1 MIVIAALVGFL
12 LLLAL
17 SVPIAQAMGFVSIAM
32 FHFADI
38 DMMVIPRR
46 MYQGI
51 NVFPLL
57 AVPLFI
63 FAGSVMSNGGLARRL
78 VAFAQAV
85 VGWMRGGLA
94 LVNILASMLFGGVS
108 GAASADIASIGTMI
122 IPAMEEE
129 GYDREFSAAVTVTS
143 ATVGPIIPPSIPA
156 VLYAYIAGNISVA
169 TIFIANLV
177 PGVLVGLSLMV
188 VTYIIS
194 VRRSYRKDK
203 FVGFKQLAFRAV
215 DGLLGL
221 GGFLII
227 VGGTTAGIFTATEAG
242 AIAAVYSLV
251 VAFFVYRELKLS
263 DLPNILLETGLITAL
278 VMFLVATTS
287 IFSWYVAFENIPQ
300 RLVNAVLDVTTNKYV
315 ILLGMNL
322 VLFLVGAFIDGTP
335 AQLLLVPILAPLAY
349 TIGISP
355 YHIASI
361 IIINLVFG
369 LITPPVGT
377 SLFVGCSVARLPME
391 SIVKEMKWLF
401 PTMIVVLFLVTFVP
415 AISLTVPRL
424 LGLIP

>member
-1 MIVIAALVGFL
+1 MIVLAALVVFL
-12 LLLAL
+12 LLLAF

-122 IPAMEEE
+122 IPSMEEE

-194 VRRSYRKDK
+194 VRRNYRKDR
-203 FVGFKQLAFRAV
+203 FVGFKQLALRGL

-263 DLPNILLETGLITAL
+263 DLPKILLETGLITAL

-322 VLFLVGAFIDGTP
+322 CLFLVGAFIDGTP

-391 SIVKEMKWLF
+391 SIVREMKWLF

>member
-1 MIVIAALVGFL
+1 MIVLIAMVGFL
-12 LLLAL
+12 VLLVLA
-17 SVPIAQAMGFVSIAM
+17 VPIAQAMGFVSVLM
-32 FHFADI
+32 FHFANVN
-38 DMMVIPRR
+38 MLVVPRR

-63 FAGSVMSNGGLARRL
+63 FAGSVMSHGGLARRL
-78 VAFAQAV
+78 VRFAQAL

-108 GAASADIASIGTMI
+108 GAASADIASIGTML

-129 GYDREFSAAVTVTS
+129 GYDRDFSAAVTVTS

-177 PGVLVGLSLMV
+177 PGVLVGVSLMV
-188 VTYIIS
+188 VTYLIS
-194 VRRSYRKDK
+194 VKRGYRKDP
-203 FVGFKQLAFRAV
+203 FVGFVQLAIRAG

-227 VGGTTAGIFTATEAG
+227 VGGTTAGVFTATEAG
-242 AIAAVYSLV
+242 AIASVYSLLI
-251 VAFFVYRELKLS
+251 AFFVYREMKLS

-287 IFSWYVAFENIPQ
+287 IFSWYVAFRNIPQ
-300 RLVNAVLDVTTNKYV
+300 QFVNAVLSLTTNRYL
-315 ILLGMNL
+315 ILFGMNIC
-322 VLFLVGAFIDGTP
+322 LFIVGAFIDGTP

-349 TIGISP
+349 TLGINP

-391 SIVKEMKWLF
+391 SIVREMRFLF
-401 PTMIVVLFLVTFVP
+401 PVMIIVLLLVTFVP

>member
-1 MIVIAALVGFL
+1 VIVLGALIVFL
-12 LLLAL
+12 LLLVL
-17 SVPIAQAMGFVSIAM
+17 SVPIAQGMGFVSIVM

-78 VAFAQAV
+78 VRFAQAV

-108 GAASADIASIGTMI
+108 GAASADIASIGTML

-177 PGVLVGLSLMV
+177 PGILVGLSLMV
-188 VTYIIS
+188 VTYLIS
-194 VRRSYRKDK
+194 VKRNYRKDK
-203 FVGFKQLAFRAV
+203 FVGFKQLLIRAI

-227 VGGTTAGIFTATEAG
+227 VGGTTAGVFTATEAG
-242 AIAAVYSLV
+242 AIAAIYSLI
-251 VAFFVYRELKLS
+251 VAFLVYRELKIS
-263 DLPNILLETGLITAL
+263 DLPQILLETGLITAL

-300 RLVNAVLDVTTNKYV
+300 RLVNAVLGVTTNKYI

-322 VLFLVGAFIDGTP
+322 CLFLVGAFIDGTP

-377 SLFVGCSVARLPME
+377 SLFVGCSVARLSME

-401 PTMIVVLFLVTFVP
+401 PAMIVVLFLVTFVP